1 MMIAIKG
8 QSPGIL
14 GTQRFRGLLVPMVK
28 FVANIHG
35 DECVGRELLI
45 RLARYLLFNIT
56 YTYCTVTIQK
66 VSQMFLKRTLE
77 CE

>member
-1 MMIAIKG
+1 
-8 QSPGIL
+8 
-14 GTQRFRGLLVPMVK
+14 MVK

-56 YTYCTVTIQK
+56 YTYCTVFLNHQHYIQIHRY
-66 VSQMFLKRTLE
+66 V
-77 CE
+77 